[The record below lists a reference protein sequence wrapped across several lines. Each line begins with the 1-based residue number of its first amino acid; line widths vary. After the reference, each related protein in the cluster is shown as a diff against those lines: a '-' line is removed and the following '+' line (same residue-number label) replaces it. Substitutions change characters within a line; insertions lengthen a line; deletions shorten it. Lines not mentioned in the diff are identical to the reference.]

1 MRTTYKQ
8 QMASIKFA
16 MTRRKKFIAI
26 KNESQRCSFKL
37 GHTDKRTFFRYGQD
51 KNWLALNDAYST
63 LAALAL
69 NEALSK
75 PSVVS

>member
-8 QMASIKFA
+8 QMAAVKHMLGIIKQEWVWRKTLKHSI
-16 MTRRKKFIAI
+16 
-26 KNESQRCSFKL
+26 
-37 GHTDKRTFFRYGQD
+37 GHYTEDRQ
-51 KNWLALNDAYST
+51 WIALNDAYST

-69 NEALSK
+69 NGALSK